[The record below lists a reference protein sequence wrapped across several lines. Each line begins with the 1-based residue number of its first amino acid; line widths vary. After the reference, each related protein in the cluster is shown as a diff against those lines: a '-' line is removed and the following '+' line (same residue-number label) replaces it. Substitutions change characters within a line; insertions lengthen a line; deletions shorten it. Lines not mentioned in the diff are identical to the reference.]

1 MRLLAQKLATVGRWG
16 HERSSQY
23 LMDYLFSNLCEQ
35 QVKLWDYELDDIP
48 VTASVTMP
56 GHEVNLHLIIPS

>member
-1 MRLLAQKLATVGRWG
+1 
-16 HERSSQY
+16 
-23 LMDYLFSNLCEQ
+23 MDYLNSDLYEQ

-56 GHEVNLHLIIPS
+56 RHEVHLHLIIPF

>member
-1 MRLLAQKLATVGRWG
+1 
-16 HERSSQY
+16 
-23 LMDYLFSNLCEQ
+23 MDYLFSNLCEQ